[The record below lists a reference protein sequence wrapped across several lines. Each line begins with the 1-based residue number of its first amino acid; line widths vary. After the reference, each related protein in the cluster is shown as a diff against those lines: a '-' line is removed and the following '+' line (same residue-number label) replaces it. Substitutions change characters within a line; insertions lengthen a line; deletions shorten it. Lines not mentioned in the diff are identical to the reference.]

1 MRLCWAA
8 VLLVAPCDA
17 LWAAAAPH
25 RIGSRS
31 IVPAR
36 PLLARV
42 GELKASGGGP
52 EPELPEGAP
61 PIQLYPQRWV
71 QLGYLSALA
80 LLSDW
85 VCFSV
90 AAAPET
96 WEATYAH
103 DPATLI
109 DIFLFTNVLFCFL
122 EPTIVRRVGLRSTIV
137 GAAMV
142 MSAGCAL
149 RSGLPLSGDV
159 PAYAS
164 IVAGTILVGAAQ
176 PMFQCTPPL
185 LSATWFGAEER
196 ATATATAINFNQ
208 VGIAIAFLV
217 GGAMAT
223 STAGLSSY
231 FDLITLCCLVVT
243 AGAFLQ
249 FEERPVTPPSSSMAA
264 KIIEEAQ
271 KRSSWPKVES
281 ALFDESAHLPPW
293 TIRWLR
299 PLLCTPER

>member
-1 MRLCWAA
+1 MG
-8 VLLVAPCDA
+8 P
-17 LWAAAAPH
+17 
-25 RIGSRS
+25 G
-31 IVPAR
+31 
-36 PLLARV
+36 
-42 GELKASGGGP
+42 GELDCLGGARRP
-52 EPELPEGAP
+52 EPNH
-61 PIQLYPQRWV
+61 I
-71 QLGYLSALA
+71 
-80 LLSDW
+80 
-85 VCFSV
+85 
-90 AAAPET
+90 
-96 WEATYAH
+96 
-103 DPATLI
+103 
-109 DIFLFTNVLFCFL
+109 
-122 EPTIVRRVGLRSTIV
+122 
-137 GAAMV
+137 
-142 MSAGCAL
+142 
-149 RSGLPLSGDV
+149 SGLPLSGDV

-208 VGIAIAFLV
+208 VGIATAFLV

-249 FEERPVTPPSSSMAA
+249 FEERPATPPSSSMAA